1 MKRRD
6 FFRSSLAAA
15 GLTAVGVS
23 ARGSVFAAP
32 LDSKEVL
39 AAAGTSSSRPGNF
52 TRRFPSLPKQGLKN
66 PRLEEGLIKLAEKMK
81 EDGDQP
87 RQDLENVP
95 PMAGYTYLGQ
105 FIDHDLTLDLTP
117 LDDAGHV
124 KVEQTQNFRTPFLD
138 LEHLYG
144 GGPNLSPFLY
154 ENKEEYRRAERFL
167 IGKTVT
173 ADGRDGSENDL
184 PRSPQGIA
192 LTGDPRQDE
201 NLILAQLHV
210 AFLKA
215 HNAVL
220 NKPDELK
227 KSPYYEQAGSPFA
240 AAQRLMRWHYQWI
253 VRHDFL
259 KQVLDTT
266 VFEQMEGEE
275 SRSRR
280 DGHANFRIPVEFS
293 MAAFRFGHS
302 MVRNN
307 YTINGSHAI
316 DLADVLKLTGPGG
329 GSRFR
334 LDEGLRIEWR
344 FFLAVVSEGSA
355 QRSEVIDAR
364 IAGGL
369 YGLPVKTREL
379 FNVPTTN
386 NEQRLPVRTLLRSAR
401 VGLPSGQRVA
411 EKLKCEVL
419 HGSKIAAG
427 SDAEEA
433 AILKKYGFLEDTPLW
448 YYILKEAE
456 ILGKHGRLGPTGSRL
471 IGDVIMSSLKSDP
484 TSYLSVAKDSSW
496 VPTLPLGHP
505 KTDRRSFDIS
515 DLVRFAS

>member
-1 MKRRD
+1 MKRRH
-6 FFRSSLAAA
+6 FIKQTVAGTALSALGTSLCWSRSAAT
-15 GLTAVGVS
+15 LE
-23 ARGSVFAAP
+23 P
-32 LDSKEVL
+32 KKILEL
-39 AAAGTSSSRPGNF
+39 AGTSSSRPDNF
-52 TRRFPSLPKQGLKN
+52 TRRFPGLPKQGLKN
-66 PRLEEGLIKLAEKMK
+66 PRLEEGLIELAKKMK
-81 EDGDQP
+81 EDVDQP
-87 RQDLENVP
+87 PNTENMP

-138 LEHLYG
+138 LDHLYG

-192 LTGDPRQDE
+192 LAGDPRQDE

-240 AAQRLMRWHYQWI
+240 AAQRVLKWHYQWI

-259 KQVLDTT
+259 KQVLDAT

-280 DGHANFRIPVEFS
+280 DGHANFQIPVEFS

-307 YTINGSHAI
+307 YRINGSHAPI
-316 DLADVLKLTGPGG
+316 DLVDLLKLTGPGG
-329 GSRFR
+329 GSSFR
-334 LDEGLRIEWR
+334 LDEGLRIDWR
-344 FFLAVVSEGSA
+344 YFLAVVAPGSA
-355 QRSEVIDAR
+355 QHSEVIDAR

-369 YGLPVKTREL
+369 YELPVKTREL
-379 FNVPTTN
+379 FNVPTTDS
-386 NEQRLPVRTLLRSAR
+386 EQRLPVRTLLRGAR
-401 VGLPSGQRVA
+401 AGLPSGQRVA

-419 HGSKIAAG
+419 HGSKIAVG

-433 AILKKYGFLEDTPLW
+433 AILKKYAFLEDTPLW

-484 TSYLSVAKDSSW
+484 TSYLSVAKDSRW
-496 VPTLPLGHP
+496 LPTLPLGQP
-505 KTDRRSFDIS
+505 KTDKSSFDIS